1 MEQETLAD
9 HLRRATRNFTTRLP
23 EDRVFAIGHALAVEL
38 ARAHAENPPRHP
50 DLDPG
55 TIPMTD
61 GTPHLTGGGTSGDAG
76 EDVFRLGCL
85 LSSLALGSPVQVSW
99 RLDGPP
105 PVEASTV
112 RRRAVLAMLA
122 APRRA
127 DRYGTA
133 EEAGR
138 DLQVA
143 LTPSS
148 AAAGWPLFRG
158 DAARTGARP
167 AAPASAPIAHLRAV
181 WRLGAGAVVG
191 SPVLTGDLVIVPS
204 TDGRLLFID
213 RARGRLLHAVTIGAS
228 ECSPTLVGG
237 VLHVGTDDGALIGI
251 DVATGGEVY
260 RARLGGLVR
269 TSPLPSGDAMVVG
282 TVDAK
287 GGGAAFAI
295 DAKGKTV
302 WTRKLGAVF
311 SSAALAGSRVLC
323 GSDEG
328 ALHALEGAT
337 GAILWSAKLGAK
349 VRATPALSG
358 ETAIVGAFDGTVR
371 AVRLADGTEVWSRAL
386 GHAVYSSA
394 CLTGTTAVLGCHEGH
409 LHGLDL
415 ATGAVRFET
424 LTRGPVV
431 SSPSALGA
439 HVVGASTDGSV
450 YLLDDT
456 GAVLERLV
464 LAAGGIQSSPA
475 VDGAEIAIGSADG
488 VHLLRLDA

>member
-23 EDRVFAIGHALAVEL
+23 EDRVFAIGHALAAEL
-38 ARAHAENPPRHP
+38 ARAHAEQPPRHP
-50 DLDPG
+50 DLDADA
-55 TIPMTD
+55 IPMTD
-61 GTPHLTGGGTSGDAG
+61 GTPCLTGGGTFGDAG

-85 LSSLALGSPVQVSW
+85 LSSLVLGTPVHVSW

-105 PVEASTV
+105 PSEASTV
-112 RRRAVLAMLA
+112 RRRAILTMLA

-127 DRYGTA
+127 DRYATA
-133 EEAGR
+133 EEAAR
-138 DLQVA
+138 DLQVGLEPA
-143 LTPSS
+143 T
-148 AAAGWPLFRG
+148 AASGWPLFRG

-167 AAPASAPIAHLRAV
+167 AVPGPVAHLRAV
-181 WRLGAGAVVG
+181 WRVAAGAVVA

-204 TDGRLLFID
+204 TDGRLLFLD
-213 RARGRLLHAVTIGAS
+213 RARGRLLHSVAIGAS
-228 ECSPTLVGG
+228 ECSPTVAGG
-237 VLHVGTDDGALIGI
+237 VLHVGTDDGVLVGI
-251 DVATGGEVY
+251 DVATGGERY

-269 TSPLPSGDAMVVG
+269 TSPLPVGETVVVG

-287 GGGAAFAI
+287 GGGAAFAV

-311 SSAALAGSRVLC
+311 SSAALAGARVLC
-323 GSDEG
+323 GSDDG
-328 ALHALEGAT
+328 SLHALDAAT
-337 GAILWSAKLGAK
+337 GAAVWSAKLGAK
-349 VRATPALSG
+349 VRATPAVWG

-371 AVRLADGTEVWSRAL
+371 AIRLADGTEAWSRAL

-409 LHGLDL
+409 LHGLDV

-431 SSPSALGA
+431 SSPAAAGAL
-439 HVVGASTDGSV
+439 VVGASTDGSL
-450 YLLDDT
+450 YLLDEA
-456 GAVLERLV
+456 GAILERQV
-464 LAAGGIQSSPA
+464 LAAAGIQSSPA
-475 VDGAEIAIGSADG
+475 LDGAEIAIGSAEG
-488 VHLLRLDA
+488 VHLLRLEA